1 MAYWIEYNCEESST
15 ASGGHRLLAVGA
27 AAAPSESV
35 PTDSSKGHATHAL
48 AYVLTDSLKYQW
60 MKVHL
65 ICLILEF
72 LSRVFLK
79 LGLNEMSKVC
89 KLVSIPIYYFEI
101 FVTHY
106 DQLNELA
113 GASKF
118 QLICGDL
125 R

>member
-1 MAYWIEYNCEESST
+1 
-15 ASGGHRLLAVGA
+15 
-27 AAAPSESV
+27 
-35 PTDSSKGHATHAL
+35 
-48 AYVLTDSLKYQW
+48 

-106 DQLNELA
+106 D
-113 GASKF
+113 
-118 QLICGDL
+118 
-125 R
+125 